1 MVGVVGVVGVV
12 EQTGMEKNFDIPCNV
27 FCLSGDWNSVM
38 FGKSLD
44 DSTIDRLLNGLM
56 HPEDAPPGLARTASL
71 ARAAKAPAQAA
82 EMVGREHAISAV
94 SAAVQAIP
102 GIQAGKEIAR
112 LGRKTIGRKTMIGKL
127 SAKLLSAKVAS
138 GIVAAAVIG
147 GGAATA
153 TGSLPAS
160 IQAPISSALS
170 HVGISVPNPNTT
182 SGKPSSPTTT
192 THTSTT
198 TSTTTLHNSK
208 AVGPNVNKAAAY
220 GLCHAY
226 AATKGNT
233 SANDIAFRNLLEAA
247 GKAGE
252 SVTAFCASVTP
263 GQGSKPSGVG
273 QSSGTGKPSGVGQSS
288 GTGKPSGVGQP
299 SGTGK
304 PSGVGQP
311 SGTGSSSSGS
321 SSHPSGS
328 GSSYSTGQPSG
339 TGSSSSGSSSH
350 PSGSG
355 SSYSTGQPSGT
366 GSSSSGSSSHPSGI
380 SSVGGA
386 PIR

>member
-1 MVGVVGVVGVV
+1 
-12 EQTGMEKNFDIPCNV
+12 MEKNFDIPCNV

-102 GIQAGKEIAR
+102 GIHTGKEIAR

-138 GIVAAAVIG
+138 GIVAAAVVG
-147 GGAATA
+147 GGAAAA

-160 IQAPISSALS
+160 VQAPISSALS

-273 QSSGTGKPSGVGQSS
+273 Q
-288 GTGKPSGVGQP
+288 P

-328 GSSYSTGQPSG
+328 GGSYG
-339 TGSSSSGSSSH
+339 
-350 PSGSG
+350 
-355 SSYSTGQPSGT
+355 TGQPSGT

>member
-1 MVGVVGVVGVV
+1 
-12 EQTGMEKNFDIPCNV
+12 
-27 FCLSGDWNSVM
+27 
-38 FGKSLD
+38 
-44 DSTIDRLLNGLM
+44 
-56 HPEDAPPGLARTASL
+56 
-71 ARAAKAPAQAA
+71 
-82 EMVGREHAISAV
+82 
-94 SAAVQAIP
+94 
-102 GIQAGKEIAR
+102 
-112 LGRKTIGRKTMIGKL
+112 MIGKL

-170 HVGISVPNPNTT
+170 HIGISVPNPNST

-192 THTSTT
+192 TQTSTT

-208 AVGPNVNKAAAY
+208 AVGPNVNKSAAY

-233 SANDIAFRNLLEAA
+233 SANDIAFRNLLQAA

-263 GQGSKPSGVG
+263 GQGS
-273 QSSGTGKPSGVGQSS
+273 
-288 GTGKPSGVGQP
+288 KPSGVGQP

-321 SSHPSGS
+321 SSHPSG
-328 GSSYSTGQPSG
+328 
-339 TGSSSSGSSSH
+339 
-350 PSGSG
+350 
-355 SSYSTGQPSGT
+355 
-366 GSSSSGSSSHPSGI
+366 I

>member
-1 MVGVVGVVGVV
+1 
-12 EQTGMEKNFDIPCNV
+12 
-27 FCLSGDWNSVM
+27 M

-102 GIQAGKEIAR
+102 GIHTGKEIAR

-138 GIVAAAVIG
+138 GIVAAAVVG
-147 GGAATA
+147 GGAAAA

-160 IQAPISSALS
+160 VQAPISSALS

-273 QSSGTGKPSGVGQSS
+273 QPS

-328 GSSYSTGQPSG
+328 GGSYGTGQPSG

-355 SSYSTGQPSGT
+355 GSYGTGQPSGT